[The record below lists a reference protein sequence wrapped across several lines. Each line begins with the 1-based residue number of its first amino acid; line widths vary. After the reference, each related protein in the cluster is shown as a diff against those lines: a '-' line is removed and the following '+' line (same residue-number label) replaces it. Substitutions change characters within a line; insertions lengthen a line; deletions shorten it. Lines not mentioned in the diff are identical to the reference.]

1 MSGKLPRHVISQIGE
16 SALLVSW
23 GNRVS
28 EGLNAA
34 IHQLIGLLRA
44 SRLNGVRDIVPAFAS
59 ILFVFDDEEV
69 SEAQVVH
76 WLEDGIT
83 AFEKANASSITGP
96 THHTIPVQYGG
107 EGGLDLDDLAAQE
120 GTTPRAIIKAHTQRP
135 FQVAFLGF
143 LPGFAYMGR
152 LPRRTPVP
160 RLATPRMRVPAG
172 SVGMAGFQTGIYPF
186 ASPGGWRIIGRTGV
200 PIWDP
205 RSDIPALFAPGD
217 TVQFVESRSEPG
229 TPERLHEVFQPARPA
244 FEVVQ
249 AGGICVIQDL
259 GRTGLMHLGVGQSGA
274 FDTFAAQ
281 RANMLVG
288 NDPGAAVL
296 EIALGGPELRVTRNV
311 TIALDG
317 ADFHCRADNMLI
329 PPRLS
334 WFARAG
340 TTLRFGT
347 GSSPINEGMR
357 AYLAVAGG
365 FDVPDVLG
373 SRSTSLLAGF
383 GGFGGRAL
391 RSGDVLGVGAAPTL
405 HGIVAGRYWPGKVR
419 DISHQD
425 ITVRFTPF
433 KGVQAAQPGPL
444 RQFIETTWLITE
456 QSDRMG
462 LRLRSTD
469 VTSLQASS
477 TELAS
482 FGVVP
487 GAIQLPRAGQPV
499 VLGPDCQTTGG
510 YPLLGVVISAD
521 MPLLAQ
527 AVPGA
532 HVTFVSTG
540 LEEARAARQLAQADL
555 SLGANI
561 LSRGST

>member
-1 MSGKLPRHVISQIGE
+1 
-16 SALLVSW
+16 
-23 GNRVS
+23 
-28 EGLNAA
+28 
-34 IHQLIGLLRA
+34 
-44 SRLNGVRDIVPAFAS
+44 
-59 ILFVFDDEEV
+59 
-69 SEAQVVH
+69 
-76 WLEDGIT
+76 
-83 AFEKANASSITGP
+83 
-96 THHTIPVQYGG
+96 
-107 EGGLDLDDLAAQE
+107 
-120 GTTPRAIIKAHTQRP
+120 
-135 FQVAFLGF
+135 
-143 LPGFAYMGR
+143 
-152 LPRRTPVP
+152 
-160 RLATPRMRVPAG
+160 
-172 SVGMAGFQTGIYPF
+172 MAGFQTGIYPF

-205 RSDIPALFAPGD
+205 RSARPALFAPGD
-217 TVQFVESRSEPG
+217 TVQFVESHSEPG
-229 TPERLHEVFQPARPA
+229 PPEFRADIFQPARPA

-249 AGGICVIQDL
+249 AGGICLIQDL

-281 RANMLVG
+281 RANVLVG

-296 EIALGGPELRVTRNV
+296 EIALGGPELRVIRNV

-317 ADFHCRADNMLI
+317 ADFHCRADGMLI

-347 GSSPINEGMR
+347 GSSPVNEGMR

-365 FDVPDVLG
+365 FDVPELLG

-383 GGFGGRAL
+383 GGLGGRAL
-391 RSGDVLGVGAAPTL
+391 RSGDVLGVGASRTL
-405 HGIVAGRYWPGKVR
+405 PGIVAGRYWPGMLR
-419 DISHQD
+419 DISHRD
-425 ITVRFTPF
+425 ITVRFIPF
-433 KGVQAAQPGPL
+433 KGFQGAQLGAL
-444 RQFIETTWLITE
+444 HQFTETTWLITE

-462 LRLRSTD
+462 LRLRSI
-469 VTSLQASS
+469 VGTSLPASS

-487 GAIQLPRAGQPV
+487 GAIQLPPAGQPV

-527 AVPGA
+527 AVRGA
-532 HVTFVSTG
+532 HVNFVSIG
-540 LEEARAARQLAQADL
+540 LEEARAARQLAQAEL
-555 SLGANI
+555 SLGGNI
-561 LSRGST
+561 LSVQGRGST